1 MEDPYERRALLLHLG
16 DVFEAIHGVL
26 QTGTHYRTIQQAI
39 DHDDALV
46 AIPLLGCVAPD
57 MTPHQFAQR
66 AASAFLLWP
75 KQLLEPTLNRKALAS
90 TVQHDLFADNQFGW
104 DAYTGTLHAEVPWF
118 GIDLPP
124 VPERRGKEADQ
135 VEGAEHRGGH
145 RDTGR
150 QTSMMRSPGPTDDEA
165 VATDLDDAGRDPA
178 GVERE
183 AAGAERASADVE
195 RERADEDA
203 GFDVERDQSRPGRAD
218 WDVEQGGSP
227 SERQWPG
234 DRSG

>member
-1 MEDPYERRALLLHLG
+1 MEDPYARRALLLHLG
-16 DVFEAIHGVL
+16 DVLEAIHGVL

-66 AASAFLLWP
+66 AASAFLMWP

-104 DAYTGTLHAEVPWF
+104 DAYSGTLHAEVPWF
-118 GIDLPP
+118 GLDLPP
-124 VPERRGKEADQ
+124 VPERRRKEEA
-135 VEGAEHRGGH
+135 EGAEQRGG
-145 RDTGR
+145 REVGG
-150 QTSMMRSPGPTDDEA
+150 QASMTHASSHDDDEGGA
-165 VATDLDDAGRDPA
+165 NDSDDAGRDQVGVERETAGAEGASA
-178 GVERE
+178 GVERQ
-183 AAGAERASADVE
+183 
-195 RERADEDA
+195 RADEDA